1 MDKAWVALAVSS
13 NSPNGN
19 ITQLS
24 KDMILV
30 KIIRKRKF
38 NIQMEGVSKAE
49 GNG

>member
-1 MDKAWVALAVSS
+1 MGSPSAVSS
-13 NSPNGN
+13 VHQMGN

-49 GNG
+49 ETGN